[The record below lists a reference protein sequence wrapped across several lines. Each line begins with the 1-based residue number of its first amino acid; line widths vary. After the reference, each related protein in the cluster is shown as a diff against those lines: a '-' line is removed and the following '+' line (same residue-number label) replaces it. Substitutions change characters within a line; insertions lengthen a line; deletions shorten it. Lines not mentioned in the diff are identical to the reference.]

1 MFIFYG
7 IMQARGVA
15 LIDVVKL
22 YGVYAGKF
30 VVLMNVPVALA
41 SAMSTATIPAIS
53 SSYALKRFKR
63 STCKY

>member
-7 IMQARGVA
+7 IMQARGVV

-30 VVLMNVPVALA
+30 VVLMNVPVAL
-41 SAMSTATIPAIS
+41 SQVP
-53 SSYALKRFKR
+53 
-63 STCKY
+63 